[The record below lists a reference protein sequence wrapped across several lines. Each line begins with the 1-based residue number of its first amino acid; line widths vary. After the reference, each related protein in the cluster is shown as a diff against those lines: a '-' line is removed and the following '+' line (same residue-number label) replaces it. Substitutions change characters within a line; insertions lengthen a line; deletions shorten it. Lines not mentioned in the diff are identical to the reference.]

1 MNLFTTLTAILVASA
16 TFAVADDGGPHTKS
30 YTDRV
35 TGGSFV
41 AYPTYSFTNNPVITS
56 AAYELKHV
64 SFTIP
69 SAAFTNVFTITNVRK
84 YRLPQTQVSVV
95 TTSDI
100 TSPITGSYEVR
111 TNLHRY
117 GTTTATFTNAFT
129 VATTTNDITTQYY
142 DTDDFPKGWSFEPGD
157 TTTFGFTYTN
167 VINLNRVYDV
177 YHRP

>member
-1 MNLFTTLTAILVASA
+1 M
-16 TFAVADDGGPHTKS
+16 
-30 YTDRV
+30 
-35 TGGSFV
+35 
-41 AYPTYSFTNNPVITS
+41 
-56 AAYELKHV
+56 
-64 SFTIP
+64 
-69 SAAFTNVFTITNVRK
+69 FTITNVRK

-95 TTSDI
+95 ITSDI

-117 GTTTATFTNAFT
+117 GTTTVTFTNAFT

-157 TTTFGFTYTN
+157 ITTFGFTYTN